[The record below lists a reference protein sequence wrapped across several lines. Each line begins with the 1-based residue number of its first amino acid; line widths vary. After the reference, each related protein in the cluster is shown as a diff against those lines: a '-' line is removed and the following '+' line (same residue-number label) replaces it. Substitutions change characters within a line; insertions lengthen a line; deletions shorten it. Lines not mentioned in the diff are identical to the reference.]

1 MGETSMI
8 MHGRF
13 GPLRADPG
21 VPATS
26 PELFQPPI
34 DAVSISDSVDPK
46 AVHIVE
52 SGLVALID
60 TGADFCCIDKK
71 LADKYPSLVVFR
83 DHQAQHGATGQS
95 DSKIY
100 NLQIIFGG
108 VRLQMYA
115 STAALRSDGMLCDL
129 LLGMEAIRLF
139 DLNINRAEG
148 LVRLI
153 WVG

>member
-1 MGETSMI
+1 MI
-8 MHGRF
+8 IHGRF

-26 PELFQPPI
+26 QELFQPLI

-46 AVHIVE
+46 VANVVE

-60 TGADFCCIDKK
+60 TGSDLCCIDKK
-71 LADKYPSLVVFR
+71 LAEKYPSLVVFK
-83 DHQAQHGATGQS
+83 DHQAQHGATGQG

-100 NLQIIFGG
+100 NLQIIFGS
-108 VRLQMYA
+108 VWLQMYA

-129 LLGMEAIRLF
+129 LLGMQAIRFF
-139 DLNINRAEG
+139 DLNINRADG